1 MNISIVTDSTCDL
14 AADIL
19 QQSSIE
25 VVPLFIQMGEERLM
39 DGVNIT
45 KSEFYARLPAYDPA
59 PTTAAP
65 GPEIFIKRFE
75 ELLEKG
81 AQAILSIHISEALS
95 ATVNSARTA
104 AKEFTRIPVTVL
116 DSGQL
121 SLGLGF
127 LVEKAAQ
134 MAKAGNKME
143 EILETLKEL
152 MPRTHVFAAL
162 DTLEYLR
169 RSGRMNVAVARF
181 GEILRLKPLLHMNQ
195 GKPVAH
201 RVRTTRR
208 AMERLFAWLDNYSPV
223 SQLAIVHAGVEERA
237 ERLREQVRNYLSN
250 TEISIQQI
258 TPVLGSHLGVGA
270 LGFAMIAQENK
281 QVPRSVSIERKGE

>member
-1 MNISIVTDSTCDL
+1 MKIAIVTDSTCDL
-14 AADIL
+14 TEEEI
-19 QQSSIE
+19 QRYGIE
-25 VVPLFIQMGEERLM
+25 VVPLFIQMGEERLL

-45 KSEFYARLPAYDPA
+45 KDEFYTRLPDYDPA
-59 PTTAAP
+59 PTTATP
-65 GPEIFIKRFE
+65 GPEIFINRYK
-75 ELLEKG
+75 ELADKG
-81 AQAILSIHISEALS
+81 YQAILSIHISEALS
-95 ATVNSARTA
+95 ATINSARTA
-104 AKEFTRIPVTVL
+104 AKEFTRIPVTIL

-134 MAKAGNKME
+134 MAQSGNKIEM
-143 EILETLKEL
+143 ILASLKDL
-152 MPRTHVFAAL
+152 MPRTYVFAAL

-169 RSGRMNVAVARF
+169 RSGRMHIAVARF

-208 AMERLFAWLDNYSPV
+208 AMERLFSWLDEYGPFE
-223 SQLAIVHAGVEERA
+223 QLAVLHAGVESRA
-237 ERLREQVRNYLSN
+237 ENLREQVRKYLPN
-250 TEISIQQI
+250 AEISIHQI

-270 LGFAMIAQENK
+270 LGFAVISQEN
-281 QVPRSVSIERKGE
+281 S

>member
-1 MNISIVTDSTCDL
+1 MKIGIVTDSTCDL
-14 AADIL
+14 GADIV
-19 QQSSIE
+19 QRYGIE

-45 KSEFYARLPAYDPA
+45 KSEFYTRLPAYDPA

-75 ELLEKG
+75 ELVEKG
-81 AQAILSIHISEALS
+81 VQAILSIHISEALS

-134 MAKAGNKME
+134 MAQADNKMD
-143 EILETLKEL
+143 EILETLKDL
-152 MPRTHVFAAL
+152 MPRTYVFAAL

-169 RSGRMNVAVARF
+169 RSGRMHVAVARF
-181 GEILRLKPLLHMNQ
+181 GEILRLKPLLHMNL

-208 AMERLFAWLDNYSPV
+208 AMERLFEWLDSYSPI
-223 SQLAIVHAGVEERA
+223 SQLAVLHAGVEARA
-237 ERLREQVRNYLSN
+237 ENLREQVRKYLPN
-250 TEISIQQI
+250 AEISIHQI

-270 LGFAMIAQENK
+270 LGFAVISQGNK
-281 QVPRSVSIERKGE
+281 